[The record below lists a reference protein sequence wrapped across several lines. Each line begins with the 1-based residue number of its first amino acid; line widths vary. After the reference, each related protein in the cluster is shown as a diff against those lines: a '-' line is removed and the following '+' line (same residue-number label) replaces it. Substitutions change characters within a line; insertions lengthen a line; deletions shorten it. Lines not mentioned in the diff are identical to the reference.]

1 MKEIIA
7 IIRPKKVTPTKAALE
22 KLGFPSIT
30 AVQVVGRGKQ
40 QGIAS
45 ELDIEIRPSALV
57 RSKTAGLKYMEY
69 IPKRMLS
76 IVVSNED
83 VDVVVKAI
91 IAVNQT
97 DQIGDGKVFVCPV
110 DDAVRVRTDE
120 QGDDAIK

>member
-97 DQIGDGKVFVCPV
+97 DQIGDGKVFICPV